1 MMEDGEEHQVKNK
14 KGHDEN
20 VSDDDYQEDN
30 FNVSKIRSKYF
41 ILQFEIALTMDML
54 KSPLHKLDE
63 FNMFS

>member
-41 ILQFEIALTMDML
+41 IL
-54 KSPLHKLDE
+54 
-63 FNMFS
+63 